1 MPEMPDGPDMLQ
13 IPGFWRPP
21 KKPKG
26 TSRHYGAPLWK
37 KGRTGNPWK
46 IRAISRTSPRRSS
59 RRVAIAWLQKVSKDW
74 RAPKMS
80 APRRWDGTAVLGPQT
95 PWGKAR
101 ARANLLLSSRRR
113 GIRLPRRT
121 FYSVDQSQL
130 GGSLMRRSLLPGL
143 TERHVGERRAEG

>member
-1 MPEMPDGPDMLQ
+1 MLQ

-46 IRAISRTSPRRSS
+46 IRASSRTSPRRSS
-59 RRVAIAWLQKVSKDW
+59 GRVGIAWLQDVSKDW

-80 APRRWDGTAVLGPQT
+80 GPRRSDGTAVLGPQT
-95 PWGKAR
+95 PEGKAR

-113 GIRLPRRT
+113 GIRRPVST
-121 FYSVDQSQL
+121 FYGVDPVDIVALTVTRS
-130 GGSLMRRSLLPGL
+130 GAGSLS
-143 TERHVGERRAEG
+143 